1 MEKNVQNVYSML
13 RFQRDNKILEE
24 QKMNMKPLKQGL
36 IQGLQHDRFILGI
49 DGLSRSGKTTL
60 VNRLKQWLQT
70 EEYPAIIFHL
80 DDYIEDRKKRYNT
93 GNEEWYEYYTLQW
106 DAEYL
111 KQELFSKVHT
121 VKELTLRVYDEQK
134 DSHFLKK
141 TSIPQ
146 NCLII
151 IEGVF
156 LQRPEWKSHLD
167 YIVYLDCP
175 RETRFK
181 REKEATRQKV
191 DKFKNRYWKAEDHYL
206 ETIRPHEGA
215 ELVISQPKQPV

>member
-1 MEKNVQNVYSML
+1 MDINH
-13 RFQRDNKILEE
+13 
-24 QKMNMKPLKQGL
+24 LKQAL
-36 IQGLQHDRFILGI
+36 EKGLQNDRFILGI

-60 VNRLKQWLQT
+60 VNKLKQWLHK
-70 EEYPAIIFHL
+70 EGHPAIIFHL
-80 DDYIEDRKKRYNT
+80 DDYIEDRNKRYNT
-93 GNEEWYEYYTLQW
+93 GNEEWYEYYSLQW

-121 VKELTLRVYDEQK
+121 GKELTLQFYDEQN

-156 LQRPEWKSHLD
+156 LQRPEWKNHLD

-175 RETRFK
+175 REARFK
-181 REKEATRQKV
+181 REKEDTRQKV
-191 DKFKNRYWKAEDHYL
+191 DKFENRYWKAEDHYL
-206 ETIRPHEGA
+206 ETVRPLEGA
-215 ELVISQPKQPV
+215 DLVVSQPVQPV